1 MNRNRKNPGKE
12 LASTQSTPQP
22 VEMALESVIVD
33 RACDICQIGA
43 NSSYTIQNIPL
54 SDVTPIEG
62 VDVAIFLV
70 GDVTIESLMRKCSEL
85 SMTYES
91 YKFISDYSSDIKVI
105 MSYRRN
111 EVLDD
116 ELCSSN
122 KYYYYWIQELNKNH
136 KKG

>member
-1 MNRNRKNPGKE
+1 MNRNRRNPGKE

-33 RACDICQIGA
+33 RVYDLCQLTA

-62 VDVAIFLV
+62 VDVAIFV
-70 GDVTIESLMRKCSEL
+70 VEDVTIESLMRKCSEL